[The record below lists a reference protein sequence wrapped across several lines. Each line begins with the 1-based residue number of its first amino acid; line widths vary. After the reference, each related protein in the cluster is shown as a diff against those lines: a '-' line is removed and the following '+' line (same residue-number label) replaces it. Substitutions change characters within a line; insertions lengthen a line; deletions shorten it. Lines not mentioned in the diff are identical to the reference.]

1 MGGRASDVVGY
12 SGASGPPAPPQCF
25 LIETR
30 CACDSEETGYITPYS
45 SLGISGVQQD
55 TPPPKTDPSAIWGG
69 QGGASLEWPICHEIM
84 PKRQSMSPSGSGQ
97 EP

>member
-12 SGASGPPAPPQCF
+12 SGASRPPAPPQCF

-30 CACDSEETGYITPYS
+30 CACDSEETGYHPLFFLRDQWS
-45 SLGISGVQQD
+45 AAGH
-55 TPPPKTDPSAIWGG
+55 PPTQNRPQCNLGG
-69 QGGASLEWPICHEIM
+69 QGGVGLEWPICHEIM
-84 PKRQSMSPSGSGQ
+84 PKRQSVSPSGSGQ

>member
-55 TPPPKTDPSAIWGG
+55 TPPTQNRP
-69 QGGASLEWPICHEIM
+69 QCNLGGARRGKPGMAHLP
-84 PKRQSMSPSGSGQ
+84 
-97 EP
+97 

>member
-30 CACDSEETGYITPYS
+30 CACDSEETGYHPLFFLRDQWSAAGHLPHTQNRPQCN
-45 SLGISGVQQD
+45 LG
-55 TPPPKTDPSAIWGG
+55 GG
-69 QGGASLEWPICHEIM
+69 GKGGAGPGMAQNLP
-84 PKRQSMSPSGSGQ
+84 
-97 EP
+97 

>member
-55 TPPPKTDPSAIWGG
+55 TPHPKQTPVQS
-69 QGGASLEWPICHEIM
+69 GGARRGKPGMAHLP
-84 PKRQSMSPSGSGQ
+84 
-97 EP
+97 

>member
-1 MGGRASDVVGY
+1 MGRRASDVVGY

-55 TPPPKTDPSAIWGG
+55 TPPTQNRPQCNLGG
-69 QGGASLEWPICHEIM
+69 QGGAGLEWPICHEIM
-84 PKRQSMSPSGSGQ
+84 PKRQSVSPSGSGQ